1 MARQADRGA
10 AIGAQNTE
18 LPMRRLLTLVA
29 LFALAMPQLAAAQ
42 VTVSF
47 YSRAETFWF
56 PHAFFTVKG
65 RLERGGSAIDTN
77 YGYTAKS
84 IDAAVLKGSVDGRM
98 DIAKPDYIAKSRKH
112 FSVVIP
118 DATYDKLMQ
127 LVEEWRSRPKGYNL
141 NRNNCVHFVGYAAQ
155 IVGLNVNFENGY
167 IKRPQAFLAAVTK
180 DNAAWFAA
188 RRATAVVAAR

>member
-1 MARQADRGA
+1 
-10 AIGAQNTE
+10 
-18 LPMRRLLTLVA
+18 MRRLLVLLA
-29 LFALAMPQLAAAQ
+29 LFALAVPQLAAAQ

-56 PHAFFTVKG
+56 PHAFFTVRG
-65 RLERGGSAIDTN
+65 RLERGGPEIDTN

-84 IDAAVLKGSVDGRM
+84 IDAAVLKGSVEGRM
-98 DIAKPDYIAKSRKH
+98 DVAKPNYIAKSHKH

-155 IVGLNVNFENGY
+155 IVGLNVNFDNGY
-167 IKRPQAFLAAVTK
+167 TRRPQAFLAAVTK

-188 RRATAVVAAR
+188 RREHSAVAAR

>member
-1 MARQADRGA
+1 MRC
-10 AIGAQNTE
+10 
-18 LPMRRLLTLVA
+18 LPILLA
-29 LFALAMPQLAAAQ
+29 LLAFAMPQLAFAQ

-65 RLERGGSAIDTN
+65 TLERGGPEIDTN

-84 IDAAVLKGSVDGRM
+84 IDAAVLKGAVDGRM
-98 DIAKPDYIAKSRKH
+98 DVATPAYIAKSRKH

-118 DATYDKLMQ
+118 DATYDKLMA
-127 LVEEWRSRPKGYNL
+127 LVEEWRSRPKGYDL

-180 DNAAWFAA
+180 DNATWFAA
-188 RRATAVVAAR
+188 RRDRAAVAAR